1 MSKDKALCGPV
12 HGSSSNYTPPHIGSY
27 TAPRNDSFFLTCA
40 SAYTSQTRRNR
51 VPLRPQAPL
60 CLDQQLVNFSWEES
74 ERRCC
79 QSSGPCNTC
88 SISQPESS
96 YSWCFQKLASY
107 FSRTLITETKV
118 RLRGMC
124 QFSLPTLFLK
134 NFPRVHVSVESLST
148 GLPGVRALSL
158 ETMLVFLT

>member
-1 MSKDKALCGPV
+1 MAVLLS
-12 HGSSSNYTPPHIGSY
+12 TPLPILGH
-27 TAPRNDSFFLTCA
+27 TRLPETTHSFWPAT
-40 SAYTSQTRRNR
+40 SAYASQTGRNK

-60 CLDQQLVNFSWEES
+60 CLDQQLVNFPWEES

-107 FSRTLITETKV
+107 FSRTLITDTKV
-118 RLRGMC
+118 GLRGMC

-134 NFPRVHVSVESLST
+134 SFPRVHVSVESLPT
-148 GLPGVRALSL
+148 GLPGVSALSL
-158 ETMLVFLT
+158 GTMLVFLT